1 MIHDKKENDNKII
14 PDAIKLGNNLIITK
28 DEEGKQKYI
37 DLYIDP
43 HTSMFKKVRD
53 NY

>member
-1 MIHDKKENDNKII
+1 MEKDPRMI
-14 PDAIKLGNNLIITK
+14 PDAIKLDKNTIIKK
-28 DEEGKQKYI
+28 DEEGKQLYI

>member
-1 MIHDKKENDNKII
+1 MEKDHRII
-14 PDAIKLGNNLIITK
+14 PDAIKLDKNTIIKK
-28 DEEGKQKYI
+28 DGEGKQQYI
-37 DLYIDP
+37 DLYIDT

>member
-1 MIHDKKENDNKII
+1 MIHDKKEDTKII
-14 PDAIKLGNNLIITK
+14 PDAIKLNKNLIITK

>member
-1 MIHDKKENDNKII
+1 MNKEDPRII
-14 PDAIKLGNNLIITK
+14 PDAIKLDKNVIIKK
-28 DEEGKQKYI
+28 DEEGKQQYI

-43 HTSMFKKVRD
+43 HTSMFKNVRD

>member
-1 MIHDKKENDNKII
+1 MEKDPRII
-14 PDAIKLGNNLIITK
+14 PDASKLDKNTIIKK
-28 DEEGKQKYI
+28 DEEGKQQYI

-43 HTSMFKKVRD
+43 HTSMFKKMRD

>member
-1 MIHDKKENDNKII
+1 MIKEEHTKII
-14 PDAIKLGNNLIITK
+14 PDAIKLDKNTIIKK
-28 DEEGKQKYI
+28 DEEGKQQYI

-43 HTSMFKKVRD
+43 NTSMFKKVRD